1 MTLYLYKTGTM
12 VPVLTI
18 ENVQGY
24 TADSVTALDSRGGT
38 ATYAPLA
45 ADCELSGKP
54 DCSETLRQAW
64 REENPDEK
72 TRMDELETLMAQL
85 LDGGEDA

>member
-1 MTLYLYKTGTM
+1 MTLYLYKTGTT

-24 TADSVTALDSRGGT
+24 TADSVTALDGQGGT

-45 ADCELSGKP
+45 ADCELSGKA
-54 DCSETLRQAW
+54 DCSETLRADW
-64 REENPDEK
+64 RAAHPSDK
-72 TRMDELETLMAQL
+72 TRIEELEALMAEL
-85 LDGGEDA
+85 LFGGESE